1 MNNKLKY
8 LIPIFAVCF
17 ILTSLII
24 VFSSWILT
32 LSTNIGSEEIE
43 TIYDPTLENY
53 TLENSFDYDKTN
65 KYPHINLGDKFT
77 DFNSKYSVEYFRKS
91 VDGKLTSTTITIN
104 AGTYVARYF
113 NTSSR
118 IYTDYE
124 YIIKPISPNLECS
137 YSNSDRQYYSPT
149 LGPSNSDFVCT
160 GYYGDG
166 VLSGTITY
174 TKNLTNEGTITSEDL
189 SLKITCVFKPTN
201 QNYSS
206 AVYDLFIPLYAVARI
221 NTAYFSR
228 IETAL
233 ESALP
238 GNEIRI
244 IIGTNPTIYE
254 DCVVKSDVVLHLNY
268 STDSVNKS
276 TATYPI
282 SDENSTI
289 PALNL
294 CNSVKLND
302 NKTITIASGGTLEIG
317 GELGASNPCGRTV
330 GNYSELIMGSS
341 SKIICNGTIDCYG
354 FITEKTKDN
363 SSLVEIQNGDLYLPF
378 IVYDFKGGSITY
390 GIYDKF
396 DSAKCPP
403 FNEFGLSN
411 IHSELT
417 LYYNSNVYG
426 YANLYAGSQ
435 HNPTVISLVGNTSS
449 DLIQMTSSTF
459 SYIKANY
466 DEVLDQLFID
476 MYGGAE
482 INSMSITITV
492 LGTMTISTNQVYFPI
507 TFRQQ
512 ITMNANSSKGQN
524 IASYSMNQRYKLMPG
539 ALLQVNENVVLEATS
554 LCVYKEKDYTVTTSV
569 AGHIYPSDK
578 GDAQLIINGELHV
591 GDIGGVVS
599 SCKEGA
605 FLFINTGTN
614 IPIRE
619 VVSSSGSLFWTTV
632 TFTDNSVNALI
643 NTYQEEK
650 VPLEST
656 ATIGIYECKSYSY
669 NGTKYYY
676 WDQYGSDEVNMYTIK
691 YVTNS
696 EDTILSD
703 RIVYSLDSSII
714 LNEIVLPDSFSMIKK
729 GYQFNGWF
737 IDSNLTTPADNY
749 NLVNS
754 EITVYASWIIK
765 NYSIGY
771 ESIVEN
777 SEEQIKLDISGITD
791 SLQSEYNINS
801 EKPNLPELV
810 IEGYDF
816 LGWYYYDESEPIPYD
831 TFTVA
836 LAMDVI
842 FIARFKVAEKPYEI
856 KYQLINSENSVIES
870 NTLVSNLKDI
880 SSFNINDYISNI
892 KSKYNNDNTSSRLYF
907 EGYNKTDGTGWYIDS
922 SLSNPYVSL
931 TSDMVTDASGDYQ
944 IITLYGK
951 LLNKISITYDSST
964 VFYYIPGAQCTAYDP
979 GDNSDSNIHM
989 WENKDHKIFVK
1000 YGGLFIAPSSNT
1012 VLSKVKF
1019 IKVTLSID
1027 DAEATLTST
1036 NGRMITSSFE
1046 IITSFSTAGSCY
1058 FEYLGSNQSSATNIT
1073 VNATYD
1079 WKRTDRKTT
1088 ISSGSYTVSNT
1099 NGNREVE
1106 TTGTIHLTSAYTV
1119 KVSANVS
1126 CFTSDTLITLAD
1138 GSQKRVDELKGS
1150 EKLLVWNHHTGKF
1163 EASSISIF
1171 AEHDKHNIYH
1181 NVLTLIF
1188 SNNHNLKIIGEHALF
1203 NATLNKYVDINVE
1216 NIDNYIGHEFIF
1228 NNNLTIS
1235 KTILISYENKKEY
1248 TKAWGITSDVSISC
1262 FANGFLQAN
1271 PFNTGALNAFDID
1284 KETLM
1289 YINVQDDI
1297 NKYGL
1302 YTYDEFKDYISYYEF
1317 NALKLKY
1324 FKISINKGY
1333 ITNEEI
1339 LFILTYL
1346 KEHSD
1351 EIYYPNE

>member
-233 ESALP
+233 ESASP

-417 LYYNSNVYG
+417 LDYNSNVYG

-831 TFTVA
+831 TFTVD

-842 FIARFKVAEKPYEI
+842 FIARFIVAEKPYEI

-892 KSKYNNDNTSSRLYF
+892 KSTYNNENTSSRLYF

-964 VFYYIPGAQCTAYDP
+964 VFYYIPGAQSTAYDP

-1079 WKRTDRKTT
+1079 WGKDDRKTT
-1088 ISSGSYTVSNT
+1088 ISSGNYNVSNT
-1099 NGNREVE
+1099 DSAQNVT

-1119 KVSANVS
+1119 TVSANVS
-1126 CFTSDTLITLAD
+1126 CLTSDTLITLAD
-1138 GSQKRVDELKGS
+1138 GSQKRID
-1150 EKLLVWNHHTGKF
+1150 KLSLTDQILVWNHVTGCIESKN
-1163 EASSISIF
+1163 IGYITV
-1171 AEHDKHNIYH
+1171 HDEVEKSYDIIK
-1181 NVLTLIF
+1181 LTF
-1188 SNNHNLKIIGEHALF
+1188 SNGSFVKIIGNHVF
-1203 NATLNKYVDINVE
+1203 YNASLSKYIDINYS
-1216 NIDNYIGHEFIF
+1216 NYLDYINDDF
-1228 NNNLTIS
+1228 L
-1235 KTILISYENKKEY
+1235 LYENENVKRVKL
-1248 TKAWGITSDVSISC
+1248 IDVSIINEQTKAYSI
-1262 FANGFLQAN
+1262 FSVETLVVFTNGILSTQPCMDAH
-1271 PFNTGALNAFDID
+1271 LNSFDID
-1284 KETLM
+1284 NTTFK
-1289 YINVQDDI
+1289 YINMEDDI
-1297 NKYGL
+1297 KKYGL
-1302 YTYDEFKDYISYYEF
+1302 FTYNDFEGLASKELFELT
-1317 NALKLKY
+1317 NAKY
-1324 FKISINKGY
+1324 LKISIGKGLITWDDITYFLSLYEANKDD
-1333 ITNEEI
+1333 
-1339 LFILTYL
+1339 FIP
-1346 KEHSD
+1346 S
-1351 EIYYPNE
+1351 